1 MRMMMMIMMTIM
13 VMMMMSR
20 RGRIALQVSL
30 GGHTASPPLR
40 LLLRPALWHALRLCR
55 HSSPVRI
62 VVVVVSRVLVGK
74 FLRLVVMFL
83 GTLLVVLE
91 RVDHDKDD
99 RACVILCLTRH
110 S

>member
-1 MRMMMMIMMTIM
+1 MMMRMLG
-13 VMMMMSR
+13 
-20 RGRIALQVSL
+20 RGTIALQVSL
-30 GGHTASPPLR
+30 GGRLSSSASLAAPGTR
-40 LLLRPALWHALRLCR
+40 HALRLCR

-62 VVVVVSRVLVGK
+62 VVVSTFFVVLVVSRVLV
-74 FLRLVVMFL
+74 VVVNRMVMVFL

-99 RACVILCLTRH
+99 RACVILCLSRH

>member
-1 MRMMMMIMMTIM
+1 M
-13 VMMMMSR
+13 VSR
-20 RGRIALQVSL
+20 VLV
-30 GGHTASPPLR
+30 
-40 LLLRPALWHALRLCR
+40 
-55 HSSPVRI
+55 

-74 FLRLVVMFL
+74 FFRMVVMFL

-99 RACVILCLTRH
+99 RACVILCLSRH